1 MQIDHK
7 IIIRNIRNQNPITSR
22 DNRRSKGKGN
32 LIYRRSRNVPNPKNR
47 SKPRMSAGPRAQK
60 RASTIAIWKRHSRN
74 GCGREGRKLLES
86 GGVARGEYLQLR
98 GSKNRDS
105 SIMAPRSGLSPDR
118 GADFCAEHVL
128 KHESP
133 GRKSSREDDGEMRG
147 EGLVIFGSV

>member
-1 MQIDHK
+1 M
-7 IIIRNIRNQNPITSR
+7 
-22 DNRRSKGKGN
+22 
-32 LIYRRSRNVPNPKNR
+32 
-47 SKPRMSAGPRAQK
+47 
-60 RASTIAIWKRHSRN
+60 IAIWKRHSRN

-133 GRKSSREDDGEMRG
+133 GRKSSREDEG
-147 EGLVIFGSV
+147 EGGGRGSVIFGSVIARGKGRSNGERVKFYCVDLFVRRDVSLNR

>member
-1 MQIDHK
+1 M
-7 IIIRNIRNQNPITSR
+7 
-22 DNRRSKGKGN
+22 
-32 LIYRRSRNVPNPKNR
+32 
-47 SKPRMSAGPRAQK
+47 
-60 RASTIAIWKRHSRN
+60 IAIWKRHSRN

-133 GRKSSREDDGEMRG
+133 GRKSSREDEG
-147 EGLVIFGSV
+147 EGGERLGDFWLGVMAKGEGEK